1 MKPLDFFLQHQ
12 VAVFPISRGTK
23 VPAVPKG
30 THWAAW
36 DDFSRPRPAGAYGV
50 VLGALIVVDTD
61 TPDAETFV
69 AASLPSTPFRVQTL
83 RGWHRYY
90 AAPASP
96 TPATIHRA
104 GLAIECR
111 RHGQYVVGPGSLHK
125 NGQFIYTA
133 MPWSWDWNDLPVFPA
148 DFMFDD
154 RVGQVGV
161 GAAFEA
167 YEPPDRICNGERHHE
182 LFRLIRHLKALGND
196 RATVRYAVGRYNK
209 ERCDEPLT
217 EDGHFESWF
226 GRAWSLTD
234 RSGFGSF
241 DVEPL
246 PAAAAPA
253 TFDFDP
259 PEVDRG

>member
-1 MKPLDFFLQHQ
+1 
-12 VAVFPISRGTK
+12 
-23 VPAVPKG
+23 
-30 THWAAW
+30 
-36 DDFSRPRPAGAYGV
+36 
-50 VLGALIVVDTD
+50 
-61 TPDAETFV
+61 
-69 AASLPSTPFRVQTL
+69 
-83 RGWHRYY
+83 
-90 AAPASP
+90 
-96 TPATIHRA
+96 
-104 GLAIECR
+104 
-111 RHGQYVVGPGSLHK
+111 
-125 NGQFIYTA
+125 